1 MNDAQ
6 KYIIFVECEM
16 GNMRS
21 YFLLS
26 FQDTKFYEHNKK
38 KKRRFISLTNNNG
51 EEEESLRRA
60 EEEEE
65 EGEGRGYRTSESE
78 YGAVEAWTDEVVDR
92 VGVAS

>member
-26 FQDTKFYEHNKK
+26 FQIQNFTSTTRKK
-38 KKRRFISLTNNNG
+38 KTFTSLTNNNG
-51 EEEESLRRA
+51 EESLRRA

-65 EGEGRGYRTSESE
+65 EREGRGGRTGESE
-78 YGAVEAWTDEVVDR
+78 YGAAEAWTDEVVDR

>member
-38 KKRRFISLTNNNG
+38 KKRRFIFLSSIDFGMIL
-51 EEEESLRRA
+51 
-60 EEEEE
+60 
-65 EGEGRGYRTSESE
+65 
-78 YGAVEAWTDEVVDR
+78 V
-92 VGVAS
+92 

>member
-38 KKRRFISLTNNNG
+38 KKRRFTYHMFLSSIDFGMIL
-51 EEEESLRRA
+51 
-60 EEEEE
+60 
-65 EGEGRGYRTSESE
+65 
-78 YGAVEAWTDEVVDR
+78 V
-92 VGVAS
+92 

>member
-6 KYIIFVECEM
+6 KYIIFVECEI

-26 FQDTKFYEHNKK
+26 FRVRYKILRAQQEKK
-38 KKRRFISLTNNNG
+38 KTFTSLTNNNG
-51 EEEESLRRA
+51 EESLRRA

-65 EGEGRGYRTSESE
+65 EGEGRDYRTSESE

>member
-26 FQDTKFYEHNKK
+26 FRVRYKILRAQQEKK
-38 KKRRFISLTNNNG
+38 KTFTSLTNNNG
-51 EEEESLRRA
+51 EESLRRA

-65 EGEGRGYRTSESE
+65 EGEGRGGRTGESE
-78 YGAVEAWTDEVVDR
+78 YGAAEAWTDEVVDR
-92 VGVAS
+92 IGVAS

>member
-6 KYIIFVECEM
+6 KYIIFVECKM

-38 KKRRFISLTNNNG
+38 KKTFTSLTNNNG
-51 EEEESLRRA
+51 EESLRRA
-60 EEEEE
+60 EEEKE
-65 EGEGRGYRTSESE
+65 EGEGRGCRTSESE

>member
-38 KKRRFISLTNNNG
+38 KKDVYQF
-51 EEEESLRRA
+51 
-60 EEEEE
+60 
-65 EGEGRGYRTSESE
+65 
-78 YGAVEAWTDEVVDR
+78 D
-92 VGVAS
+92 

>member
-26 FQDTKFYEHNKK
+26 FQDKKFYEHNKK
-38 KKRRFISLTNNNG
+38 KKKTFTSLTNNNG
-51 EEEESLRRA
+51 EESLRRA

-65 EGEGRGYRTSESE
+65 EGEGRGCRTSESE
-78 YGAVEAWTDEVVDR
+78 YGAAEAWTDEVVDR